1 MAYNPDEYL
10 SVRAIVKL
18 ERGVQGIPVL
28 TSLQPKLS
36 ELKKRAG
43 FKLLSDQEHTTDYGY
58 DPSLTV
64 KYINSWIKAQN
75 CVTPT
80 WRNFLKI
87 LKDISPNLSK
97 LSDEIEF
104 YIAGKGRNT
113 YQVGDSHVIKDN
125 TTNVNLIENVA
136 IGDQISQT
144 VNVDS
149 EQDTPKLRD
158 DQNYHKVKVH
168 DQTFN
173 NQDNFIQQKSIPVSD
188 KSDETSFDSRKDHKH
203 HQVDG
208 KSGSTNNQNSLG
220 PDDTL
225 YIDGM
230 KGEQKDQPSSSRITS
245 HGLTSYSPK
254 PSVHQQL
261 ESTSGVAS
269 KWTQEPNN
277 KIRPADGRINSK
289 RHLQGILYS

>member
-43 FKLLSDQEHTTDYGY
+43 FKLLSDQEHKTDFGY

-64 KYINSWIKAQN
+64 KYINSWVKTKN

-87 LKDISPNLSK
+87 LKDISPDLSK

-104 YIAGKGRNT
+104 SIAGKGRNT
-113 YQVGDSHVIKDN
+113 YQAAAGDSHAIKDN
-125 TTNVNLIENVA
+125 TTNINLIENVA
-136 IGDQISQT
+136 VGDQISQT
-144 VNVDS
+144 INVDS
-149 EQDTPKLRD
+149 EQNTSKLRD
-158 DQNYHKVKVH
+158 DSRNHEVQVH

-173 NQDNFIQQKSIPVSD
+173 NQDNFIGRKSITAGSD
-188 KSDETSFDSRKDHKH
+188 KSDETRFDNRK
-203 HQVDG
+203 V
-208 KSGSTNNQNSLG
+208 S
-220 PDDTL
+220 
-225 YIDGM
+225 
-230 KGEQKDQPSSSRITS
+230 PS
-245 HGLTSYSPK
+245 
-254 PSVHQQL
+254 
-261 ESTSGVAS
+261 
-269 KWTQEPNN
+269 
-277 KIRPADGRINSK
+277 
-289 RHLQGILYS
+289 

>member
-43 FKLLSDQEHTTDYGY
+43 FKLLSDQEHKTDFGY

-64 KYINSWIKAQN
+64 KYINSWVKTKN

-87 LKDISPNLSK
+87 LKDISPDLSK

-113 YQVGDSHVIKDN
+113 YQAAAGDSHAIKD
-125 TTNVNLIENVA
+125 T
-136 IGDQISQT
+136 D
-144 VNVDS
+144 
-149 EQDTPKLRD
+149 
-158 DQNYHKVKVH
+158 
-168 DQTFN
+168 
-173 NQDNFIQQKSIPVSD
+173 
-188 KSDETSFDSRKDHKH
+188 
-203 HQVDG
+203 
-208 KSGSTNNQNSLG
+208 
-220 PDDTL
+220 
-225 YIDGM
+225 
-230 KGEQKDQPSSSRITS
+230 
-245 HGLTSYSPK
+245 
-254 PSVHQQL
+254 
-261 ESTSGVAS
+261 
-269 KWTQEPNN
+269 
-277 KIRPADGRINSK
+277 
-289 RHLQGILYS
+289 